1 MYRRTRVQR
10 LLGVLAVP
18 AYVIGGV
25 VLMVLL
31 GAVWE
36 HLWGRILVI
45 AAIMILGLLT
55 WWHSW
60 HRMRKDRH
68 DRQTRWGL
76 RK

>member
-1 MYRRTRVQR
+1 
-10 LLGVLAVP
+10 
-18 AYVIGGV
+18 
-25 VLMVLL
+25 MVLL

-76 RK
+76 RR